1 MIGAHN
7 AERTTPTP
15 TECSGV
21 YTDRTIFRELFRGKK
36 EN

>member
-1 MIGAHN
+1 M
-7 AERTTPTP
+7 RTVQLPP

-21 YTDRTIFRELFRGKK
+21 NTDRTIFRELCRGKE